1 LSAEASNDMAEST
14 RFVVAVV
21 DDDHRALESLAD
33 LLEAAGYD
41 VRLYSSASV
50 LCERGGL
57 SAIDCLISDIGM
69 PDMNGIEL
77 RRVALSERPELPVI
91 LITARHE
98 LRAQYSSII
107 ECDRYFE
114 KPFDGQQLLAA
125 VRKALGSHVRKE
137 GHDRRNRPAPGLTP
151 CRPEPAEE

>member
-1 LSAEASNDMAEST
+1 MAELT

-41 VRLYSSASV
+41 VRLHSSATM

-57 SAIDCLISDIGM
+57 SDIDCLVSDIGM

-77 RRVALSERPELPVI
+77 RRLALSERPELPII
-91 LITARHE
+91 LITGRHE
-98 LRAQYSSII
+98 LRAQYASSI
-107 ECDRYFE
+107 ERDRFFE

-125 VRKALGSHVRKE
+125 IRRALE
-137 GHDRRNRPAPGLTP
+137 GVTP
-151 CRPEPAEE
+151 CRRQTPEE